1 MTVLVTAAS
10 RHGATQAIAHEIA
23 RQLRAA
29 GRKAQVL
36 EPEAVDTLD
45 GIDAVVLGSAVY
57 RGRWLPEARNLAAR
71 LEPVLGRRE
80 VWLFSSG
87 PVGEPPRPTGALAD
101 AATAGRLTG
110 ARGHRVFAG
119 RLDVSCLSRGERV
132 GARRLHAGDGDYR
145 DWHEIRCWATQ
156 IADQLAPDQD
166 TDQDT
171 DHGPADPGNHPGHGP
186 IEERRP

>member
-1 MTVLVTAAS
+1 MTVLVSAAS
-10 RHGATQAIAHEIA
+10 RHGSTQAIAHEIA

-29 GRKAQVL
+29 GRSATVL

-71 LEPVLGRRE
+71 LEPDLGGRD

-87 PVGEPPRPTGALAD
+87 PVGEPPRPTDEPVD
-101 AATAGRLTG
+101 AARTGRMTH

-119 RLDVSCLSRGERV
+119 RLDLSCLSRGERLA
-132 GARRLHAGDGDYR
+132 ARRLHADDGDYR
-145 DWHEIRCWATQ
+145 DWYEIRCWATQ
-156 IADQLAPDQD
+156 IADQLASDLD
-166 TDQDT
+166 TDSGLD
-171 DHGPADPGNHPGHGP
+171 DPGTEPGP
-186 IEERRP
+186 RAD

>member
-29 GRKAQVL
+29 GQSADVL

-45 GIDAVVLGSAVY
+45 GVDAVVLGSAVY

-71 LEPVLGRRE
+71 LEPDLGHRD

-87 PVGEPPRPTGALAD
+87 PVGEPPRPTDEVGD
-101 AATAGRLTG
+101 AAKAGRLTH
-110 ARGHRVFAG
+110 ARGHRVFSG
-119 RLDVSCLSRGERV
+119 RLDRSCLSRSERV
-132 GARRLHAGDGDYR
+132 GARRLHAADGDYR
-145 DWHEIRCWATQ
+145 DWYQIRCWATQ
-156 IADQLAPDQD
+156 IADQLASDHAIDSGPDGLG
-166 TDQDT
+166 T
-171 DHGPADPGNHPGHGP
+171 DPGRGP
-186 IEERRP
+186 IEERDP